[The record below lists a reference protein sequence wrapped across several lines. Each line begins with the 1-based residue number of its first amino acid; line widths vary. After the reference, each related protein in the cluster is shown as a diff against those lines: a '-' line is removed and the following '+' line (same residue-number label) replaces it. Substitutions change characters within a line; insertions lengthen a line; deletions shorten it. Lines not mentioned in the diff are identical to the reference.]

1 MFEKLAKTGRA
12 SSPPEMMGVLA
23 HTHQK
28 KRGVGHFVKRFQRL
42 G

>member
-1 MFEKLAKTGRA
+1 MFEKLAQTGRA
-12 SSPPEMMGVLA
+12 SSPPEMMGVCE

-28 KRGVGHFVKRFQRL
+28 KGGAGRLVKRFQRL

>member
-12 SSPPEMMGVLA
+12 SPPPEMMGVLA

-28 KRGVGHFVKRFQRL
+28 RGAGRLVKRWKRL